1 MLTIFYK
8 LRRKKIL
15 KYLKKY
21 LDNPEMYL
29 HYLNKMKILY
39 STYKNNKTNEYIEKS
54 MNLYLKKKGYKTS
67 KYFDDDLREN
77 LHIQLKNM
85 FNYEIDLLNKKFNK
99 LNQDTNIKLKFL
111 NQKFVTRTTG
121 KSKSTVFIN

>member
-39 STYKNNKTNEYIEKS
+39 SNYKIDKTNEQVEKC

-85 FNYEIDLLNKKFNK
+85 FNYEIELLNKKFNK
-99 LNQDTNIKLKFL
+99 LNQDTNSRLSYL
-111 NQKFVTRTTG
+111 QNKFVSRTLG